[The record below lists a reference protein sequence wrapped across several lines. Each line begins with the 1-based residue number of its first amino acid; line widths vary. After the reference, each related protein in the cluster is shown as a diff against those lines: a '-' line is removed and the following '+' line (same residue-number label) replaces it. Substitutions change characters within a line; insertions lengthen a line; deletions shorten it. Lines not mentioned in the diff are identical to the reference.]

1 MWAPQVLRVS
11 LGRFDQ
17 FTGDQGPPQVI
28 KRNNRITFQE
38 ELNLKDFY
46 VNGGEAMYDLV
57 GVTIHAGSA
66 TTGHYYTFAKV
77 GGAWFKFNDKQTT
90 EKNWEKVKVEGFGS
104 RDNLSSAS

>member
-1 MWAPQVLRVS
+1 VWAPQVLRVS

-17 FTGDQGPPQVI
+17 FTGDHGSPQVT

-38 ELNLKDFY
+38 KLNLKDFY
-46 VNGGEAMYDLV
+46 VNGEEAVYDLV

-77 GGAWFKFNDKQTT
+77 GGAWFKFNDEQTT
-90 EKNWEKVKVEGFGS
+90 KTNWETVNRQQPK
-104 RDNLSSAS
+104 